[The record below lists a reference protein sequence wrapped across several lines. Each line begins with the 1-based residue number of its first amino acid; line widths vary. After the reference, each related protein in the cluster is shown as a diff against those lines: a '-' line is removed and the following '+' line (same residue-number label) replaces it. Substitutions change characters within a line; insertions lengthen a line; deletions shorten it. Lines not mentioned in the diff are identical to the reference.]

1 MLLRQF
7 VIRGLGHASYLVGS
21 DRDRTAAVIDP
32 RRDVD
37 VYLEAAAE
45 EELRITAVLETH
57 IHNDYVSGARELVAR
72 TGADHYLSAN
82 APVEFPV
89 EPLTDGALVALGE
102 VELKAVETPG
112 HTPDHLIFVASD
124 LSRSPDPWLAFTG
137 GMLLVGD
144 VGRPDLLGGPDE
156 AEKAA
161 ARLWDSLTRKI
172 VPLPDHVEV
181 YPTHVAGSFCAANIG
196 SRYSSTIGF
205 ERRHNAAFRAPD
217 GQVFIHDQLR
227 GLPPFP
233 VYYRRMRPTNLA
245 GPAILGSLPSV
256 APLPPFEV
264 AARAETGAVLLDIRS
279 PEAFGGAHLPGA
291 INVGISD
298 SLGTWVGW
306 LLSPEKPVIFI
317 SEEHSHIEEAVRQ
330 LIRIG
335 HESIAGYLQGG
346 IRAWV
351 MDGRATETVPQ
362 MTVHELHERR
372 TQFKVLDVRQERE
385 WTDGHLEG
393 AVPMPL
399 PTLPES
405 VSQLDRGARYATFC
419 GSGYRSSIAASLLQ
433 AAGLT
438 NVANVT
444 GSMAAWRRAGLPVV
458 Q

>member
-21 DRDRTAAVIDP
+21 DRDRTAAIIDP

-45 EELRITAVLETH
+45 EELRITTVLETH

-72 TGADHYLSAN
+72 TGADHYLSGA
-82 APVEFPV
+82 APVEFSV
-89 EPLTDGALVALGE
+89 ETLADGDVVALGE

-112 HTPDHLIFVASD
+112 HTPDHMMYVAAD
-124 LSRSPDPWLAFTG
+124 ASRSPDPWLAFTG

-144 VGRPDLLGGPDE
+144 VGRPDLLGGPAD

-161 ARLWDSLTRKI
+161 ARLWSSLTSKV
-172 VPLPDHVEV
+172 VPLPDYVEV

-217 GQVFIHDQLR
+217 GQMFVAEQLR

-233 VYYRRMRPTNLA
+233 DYYRRMRPTNLA
-245 GPAILGSLPSV
+245 GPAILNGLPIP
-256 APLPPFEV
+256 APLPPFGV

-279 PEAFGGAHLPGA
+279 PEAFGGAHIPGS
-291 INVGISD
+291 INIGISE

-306 LLSPEKPVIFI
+306 LLSPEKPVIFVA
-317 SEEHSHIEEAVRQ
+317 EEHHHLEEAIRQ

-335 HESIAGYLQGG
+335 HEAIGGYLQGG
-346 IRAWV
+346 IKAWV
-351 MDGRATETVPQ
+351 MDGRPTVTVPQ
-362 MTVHELHERR
+362 MSVHELNEKRDEF
-372 TQFKVLDVRQERE
+372 TVLDVRQERE
-385 WTDGHLEG
+385 WTAGHLEG
-393 AVPMPL
+393 AEHMAL
-399 PTLPES
+399 PSLAG
-405 VSQLDRGARYATFC
+405 QAGKLDRQGKYATFC

-433 AAGLT
+433 SAGLT
-438 NVANVT
+438 NVCNVV
-444 GSMAAWRRAGLPVV
+444 GSMAAWRSAGLPVV
-458 Q
+458 K